1 MPLALAFTPAA
12 WFQQGPFAFQLS
24 RPLHYALYFFAGV
37 GLGAGGV
44 ERGLLAADGPL
55 VRRWLVWVIA
65 AVVSLLAWMGLT
77 GLTMEDGASASL
89 GLQILADLS
98 FVIACFA
105 SCFAVLAVVLRF
117 ISRRLPS
124 LAGLRDS
131 AYGMY
136 LVHYLF
142 VVWLQFALL
151 GMALPAVIKGL
162 VVFGCTLFLSWWTV
176 AALRRLPPV
185 GQIIGADRAKEGSQP
200 S

>member
-1 MPLALAFTPAA
+1 M
-12 WFQQGPFAFQLS
+12 
-24 RPLHYALYFFAGV
+24 HYALYFFA

-44 ERGLLAADGPL
+44 ERGLLSADGPL
-55 VRRWLVWVIA
+55 VRRWPAWILA
-65 AVVSLLAWMGLT
+65 AAASLLAWMGLT
-77 GLTMEDGASASL
+77 GLAMAEGASSSL

-98 FVIACFA
+98 FVFACFA

-117 ISRRLPS
+117 ASRRLPS
-124 LAGLRDS
+124 LAGLKDS

-151 GMALPAVIKGL
+151 GVALPAIIKGT
-162 VVFGCTLFLSWWTV
+162 VVFGGTLFLSWGTV
-176 AALRRLPPV
+176 AALRRLPSV
-185 GQIIGADRAKEGSQP
+185 GQIIGTDRARGAAP

>member
-1 MPLALAFTPAA
+1 MA
-12 WFQQGPFAFQLS
+12 
-24 RPLHYALYFFAGV
+24 
-37 GLGAGGV
+37 
-44 ERGLLAADGPL
+44 E
-55 VRRWLVWVIA
+55 
-65 AVVSLLAWMGLT
+65 
-77 GLTMEDGASASL
+77 GASSSL

-98 FVIACFA
+98 FVFACFA

-151 GMALPAVIKGL
+151 GIALPAIIKGA
-162 VVFGCTLFLSWWTV
+162 VVFGGTLFLSWGTV
-176 AALRRLPPV
+176 AALRRLPSV
-185 GQIIGADRAKEGSQP
+185 GQIIGADRARGALRPHSP
-200 S
+200 SFPARTPRRARSRGGLPG